1 MSHNRAPWVRR
12 LTATWRRCA
21 PRVVCGAL
29 LMCTLGTAVSV
40 STAELITVLISRP
53 QHGETIYDNS
63 GAVSVAVA
71 LHGATLGADKRLRV
85 FIDGSPY
92 AADQRVLEFTLKG
105 IERGEHHLQ
114 VQLLDDTG
122 RVLAT
127 SLTSTFQV
135 WQASSLFPGRK
146 PDIRPK

>member
-1 MSHNRAPWVRR
+1 MNPNTAPWVRPAGAWCR
-12 LTATWRRCA
+12 WVPRMVCA
-21 PRVVCGAL
+21 GL
-29 LMCTLGTAVSV
+29 LMCTLGMPVSV
-40 STAELITVLISRP
+40 WAAELVAIMISRP
-53 QHGETIYDNS
+53 QHGETIHDNT
-63 GAVSVAVA
+63 GAVPVAVA

-85 FIDGSPY
+85 LIDGNPY
-92 AADQRVLEFTLKG
+92 VADQRALEFTLKG

-114 VQLLDDTG
+114 VQLLDDAG

-146 PDIRPK
+146 PDTRSK